1 MRALVFSAAI
11 LAMSATMAMAFP
23 ASFGLPHFVRVDQWP
38 DPSLFRSETEAQAR
52 PVPCRIVVLP
62 DGRRCLPQA
71 RK

>member
-38 DPSLFRSETEAQAR
+38 DPSLFQSEAEAQAR
-52 PVPCRIVVLP
+52 SLYPKDIETRPRLLHGAVR
-62 DGRRCLPQA
+62 
-71 RK
+71 